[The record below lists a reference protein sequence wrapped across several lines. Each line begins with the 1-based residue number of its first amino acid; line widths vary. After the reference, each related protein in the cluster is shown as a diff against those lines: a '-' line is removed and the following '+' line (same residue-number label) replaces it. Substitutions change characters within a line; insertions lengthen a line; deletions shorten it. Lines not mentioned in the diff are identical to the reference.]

1 MLEDP
6 RERRGDRARPGWAWA
21 GLPKSAG
28 LAQTQGWF
36 APPFP
41 CTRRIF
47 NPMFVEAPP
56 FTIERAIRTERPS
69 TS

>member
-1 MLEDP
+1 MHEDP
-6 RERRGDRARPGWAWA
+6 RERRGDRTGSGWAWA
-21 GLPKSAG
+21 SRPKPAD
-28 LAQTQGWF
+28 LAQFQGRF

-47 NPMFVEAPP
+47 NPKFVEVPP
-56 FTIERAIRTERPS
+56 FARKRAIRTERPF